1 MKILNT
7 TFYIRPSL
15 HDDFMQW
22 MKAYVDAIP
31 AEISHELDLIT
42 SPADEEAE
50 AYALRL
56 MAESDRTIAAWH
68 DGPAAEL
75 RSELGAKFGDKAL
88 HFTTLMKR
96 IEI

>member
-15 HDDFMQW
+15 HDEFMQW
-22 MKAYVDAIP
+22 MKAYVGSIP
-31 AEISHELDLIT
+31 AGISYELDIIT

-56 MAESDRTIAAWH
+56 MADSDQTIAAWH
-68 DGPAAEL
+68 DGDGAEQ
-75 RSELGAKFGDKAL
+75 RAKLGAMYGEKTL
-88 HFTTLMKR
+88 HFTTLMEK